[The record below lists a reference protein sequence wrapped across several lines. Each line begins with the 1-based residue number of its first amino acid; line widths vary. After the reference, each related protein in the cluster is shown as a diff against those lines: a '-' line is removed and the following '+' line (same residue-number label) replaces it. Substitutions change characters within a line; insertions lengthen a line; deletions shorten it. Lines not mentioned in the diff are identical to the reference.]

1 MGEQLAPRLVDPVDT
16 LSSMTIRQP
25 VSSSWPMF
33 VHHRQSWDVVNPSQG
48 MMFPILAG
56 EDDGTTALDLHHR
69 AISKAPHTVDA
80 SIKLGEGRSCAGH
93 VVHRSGI
100 EDH

>member
-1 MGEQLAPRLVDPVDT
+1 
-16 LSSMTIRQP
+16 
-25 VSSSWPMF
+25 MF
-33 VHHRQSWDVVNPSQG
+33 VHRQSWDVVNSSHG

-69 AISKAPHTVDA
+69 AISKAHHTVDA